1 MSQWGHCEEFHTRV
15 KPASL
20 SNHLHFCFLPLMA
33 ELALIKSPSYLFCF
47 FFHQSRLFLENRP
60 LRMCE
65 LRSCLG
71 GISPDQGGS
80 QIEWCLIS
88 GQESGP
94 SWQCQGGPTL
104 GLWRARHG
112 WREARTA
119 VGSSQSD
126 KMTAQAHENL
136 SAPQEAVQSIA
147 KAHQRLSG
155 LVLRRRSKRAES
167 LIAPNRQATASMSS
181 LVMEERYQSF
191 SRKSNS
197 WVLANRALC
206 SKSHAALM

>member
-1 MSQWGHCEEFHTRV
+1 MGTLWGVSHKSETSLFV
-15 KPASL
+15 KSFAFLLFASHGWARAYQESVL
-20 SNHLHFCFLPLMA
+20 SL
-33 ELALIKSPSYLFCF
+33 LFV
-47 FFHQSRLFLENRP
+47 FHQSRLFLENRP